1 MAFEV
6 KQNNIAN
13 ELLKSLLGDTSG
25 LSNPKIKLTG
35 DARAFG
41 TFQEDPFGLESGI
54 VLSTGN
60 VEELPGQ
67 NTSDG
72 GFSPGVSVPL
82 EFEKLDGLTGLS
94 SNPRT
99 AVFRADFS
107 DIGFDINSITIAD
120 SASGQGGASGA
131 FSGFDLDAIKLSNT
145 KIDNAEEIKN
155 LPGLDIF
162 DFSPVKTIFTP
173 GTQRSPVN
181 PEYPNLFGTINDNIN
196 NAVATLEKFDDQ
208 SAADVNNSD
217 GAVSL
222 GDGGKIG
229 FDLKDTIQQGEPVY
243 LYIGE
248 SGNNG
253 ETIEGNIT
261 VSNRPINGFSDLST
275 DYGLPG
281 IENDSISMEIE
292 FDADDTV
299 EQLYFQFAF
308 GSEEF
313 AEYAGLFNDNFSL
326 KLNGF
331 NLARLNDGSAVTI
344 NNVSSSP
351 FDTDNPDYIYNPVD
365 QGVASSETKLDG
377 YTKPLTFVGSL
388 LKNAKNTLEINIED
402 ARDGLLDSA
411 VFIKGGT
418 LGTVEPPP
426 INLDNGEGDSNDTLP
441 IPPTDSDSS
450 DNTSGSNSND
460 ANTNG
465 SSDNSSVLN
474 PTLNDLVFLQGD
486 GSQTQLKFT
495 LTESNADFVNELGV
509 FVADNNEGEV
519 NGISPNDSNY
529 LETVLEQGKVVFSAL
544 SNNQF
549 PDLRVPRKLNLDTGK
564 YLGFYLVQNSTS
576 DQVLN
581 NLNTEKP
588 TANVFFTTEKA
599 NADNLDHSQISKIS
613 DDVLS
618 ISWEGIHGGTNTDFD
633 DMVVEIEANNEI
645 PAIGNILQGA
655 FEKEIIDLTQQE
667 GSLLAGTFKVGG
679 EAAFDNVA
687 GLYQIADEN
696 GTVIDNLTG
705 EAISPGES
713 GYTQAALQS
722 SIVEFDRNETET
734 VTLEGGA
741 YYAPYILADGEQND
755 AYFPYLEAN
764 SDGLDHLRLLGDNT
778 FAFEDLPNIGDGDY
792 NDMIFSIDIV
802 TLMI

>member
-6 KQNNIAN
+6 KQNNLADD
-13 ELLKSLLGDTSG
+13 LLKSLLGDTSG

-41 TFQEDPFGLESGI
+41 TFQEDPFSLDSGV

-60 VEELPGQ
+60 VEEFPGQ

-82 EFEKLDGLTGLS
+82 EFKKLPGQVGSTG
-94 SNPRT
+94 
-99 AVFRADFS
+99 VFVAELS
-107 DIGFDINSITIAD
+107 DINFDINSITFAD
-120 SASGQGGASGA
+120 SGSGIGGLEGRW
-131 FSGFDLDAIKLSNT
+131 SGFDLDAIVISDKL
-145 KIDNAEEIKN
+145 IN
-155 LPGLDIF
+155 LATEVDSLTATALNVF
-162 DFSPVKTIFTP
+162 DFSPASTTFEP
-173 GTQRSPVN
+173 GTQRPTD
-181 PEYPNLFGTINDNIN
+181 EQGLIGDLYGTINGNIIN
-196 NAVATLEKFDDQ
+196 NQSATLESFD
-208 SAADVNNSD
+208 STNGFKGVT
-217 GAVSL
+217 L

-229 FDLKDTIQQGEPVY
+229 FDLKTSISSTERPLY
-243 LYIGE
+243 LYVGE
-248 SGNNG
+248 YPNTG
-253 ETIEGNIT
+253 ETPDGEIT

-292 FDADDTV
+292 FDADETA

-344 NNVSSSP
+344 NNISSNP

-365 QGVASSETKLDG
+365 EGVASSETKLDG

-426 INLDNGEGDSNDTLP
+426 INLDDGEGDSNDTLP
-441 IPPTDSDSS
+441 IPPTDSDSVENTNGS
-450 DNTSGSNSND
+450 DSND

-465 SSDNSSVLN
+465 SSDSSSALN
-474 PTLNDLVFLQGD
+474 PTPNDLVFLQGN
-486 GSQTQLKFT
+486 GSETQLKFT

-509 FVADNNEGEV
+509 FVADNDEGEV
-519 NGISPNDSNY
+519 NGISPGDSNY
-529 LETVLEQGKVVFSAL
+529 LKTVLEQGKVVFSAL

-549 PDLRVPRKLNLDTGK
+549 SDLRVPRNLNLDTGK
-564 YLGFYLVQNSTS
+564 YLGFYLVHNSTS

-588 TANVFFTTEKA
+588 AANVFFTTEKA
-599 NADNLDHSQISKIS
+599 NADNLDHSQISKLS

-618 ISWEGIHGGTNTDFD
+618 IAWEGIHDGSDTDFN

-667 GSLLAGTFKVGG
+667 GNLLQATFEVES
-679 EAAFDNVA
+679 EAAFENKA

-696 GTVIDNLTG
+696 GTVIDSLTG

-722 SIVEFDRNETET
+722 SIVEFDRNGTEP
-734 VTLEGGA
+734 VILEGGVL
-741 YYAPYILADGEQND
+741 YAPYMLADGKQND

-764 SDGLDHLRLLGDNT
+764 ADGLDHLRLLGDNT
-778 FAFEDLPNIGDGDY
+778 FAFEDLASIGDSDY
-792 NDMIFSIDIV
+792 NDMIFSIDLTVI
-802 TLMI
+802 

>member
-13 ELLKSLLGDTSG
+13 DLLESLLGNTSG

-41 TFQEDPFGLESGI
+41 TFQEDPFGLDSGV

-60 VEELPGQ
+60 VEELPSK

-82 EFEKLDGLTGLS
+82 EFKKLPGQVGSTG
-94 SNPRT
+94 
-99 AVFRADFS
+99 VFVAELS
-107 DIGFDINSITIAD
+107 DIDFDINSITFAD
-120 SASGQGGASGA
+120 SGSGIGGLEGRW
-131 FSGFDLDAIKLSNT
+131 SGFDLDAIVISDKLINLAT
-145 KIDNAEEIKN
+145 EAEVDSLTALN
-155 LPGLDIF
+155 VF
-162 DFSPVKTIFTP
+162 DFSPAKTTFEA
-173 GTQRSPVN
+173 GSQRPPSDPQLN
-181 PEYPNLFGTINDNIN
+181 GTINSNFIN
-196 NAVATLEKFDDQ
+196 NQFATLESFDSTDRFRG
-208 SAADVNNSD
+208 VT
-217 GAVSL
+217 L

-229 FDLKDTIQQGEPVY
+229 FDLKKSISQSERPLY
-243 LYIGE
+243 LYVGEHSNTGE
-248 SGNNG
+248 SPGG
-253 ETIEGNIT
+253 EIT
-261 VSNRPINGFSDLST
+261 VSNRPINGFSDLNT
-275 DYGLPG
+275 DFGLPG
-281 IENDSISMEIE
+281 IENDSISIEIE
-292 FDADDTV
+292 FDADETA

-344 NNVSSSP
+344 NNISSNP

-365 QGVASSETKLDG
+365 EGVASSETKLDG

-418 LGTVEPPP
+418 LGTVKPPP
-426 INLDNGEGDSNDTLP
+426 INLDDGESDSNDTLP
-441 IPPTDSDSS
+441 IPPTDSDSVENTNGS
-450 DNTSGSNSND
+450 DSND

-465 SSDNSSVLN
+465 SSDSSSALN
-474 PTLNDLVFLQGD
+474 PTPNDLVFLQGN
-486 GSQTQLKFT
+486 GSETQLKFT

-509 FVADNNEGEV
+509 FVADNDEGEV
-519 NGISPNDSNY
+519 NGISPGDSNY
-529 LETVLEQGKVVFSAL
+529 LKTVLEQGKVVFSAL

-549 PDLRVPRKLNLDTGK
+549 PDLRVPRNLNLDTGK

-599 NADNLDHSQISKIS
+599 NADNLDHSQISKLS

-618 ISWEGIHGGTNTDFD
+618 IAWEEIHGSGDTDFN

-655 FEKEIIDLTQQE
+655 FEKEIIDLTQQQ
-667 GSLLAGTFKVGG
+667 GSLLAGTFKVES

-687 GLYQIADEN
+687 GLYKIADEN
-696 GTVIDNLTG
+696 GTVIDSLTG

-778 FAFEDLPNIGDGDY
+778 FAFEDLPNIGDSDY